1 MNLSGLL
8 REMQRTSWKQIG
20 HDKTLMAQY
29 SKRGRNSNRRR
40 QGGNNNPNRSM
51 DSQGPEV
58 KIRGTATQIYDK
70 YQALARDAASSG
82 DRIRA
87 ESLMQHAE
95 HYYRLMKSMQ
105 PAEKPAEKKPEE
117 NAQPAEGK
125 DAAAAPAE
133 TPAEE
138 AAEAA
143 PAEDKKADAAPAEAA
158 AEGETEA
165 EAEPKPRRRRRRRR
179 TADEEAA
186 ADSSAD
192 RAPAMEE
199 AAPAE

>member
-1 MNLSGLL
+1 
-8 REMQRTSWKQIG
+8 
-20 HDKTLMAQY
+20 MAQY
-29 SKRGRNSNRRR
+29 SKRGRNNNRRR

-105 PAEKPAEKKPEE
+105 PEKPAEPRRDQSEEPQATADEQQASVDTSADTKPDEQAAVVETASEGSTEE
-117 NAQPAEGK
+117 AVTEANAD
-125 DAAAAPAE
+125 DAAAATDE
-133 TPAEE
+133 NQEE
-138 AAEAA
+138 QR
-143 PAEDKKADAAPAEAA
+143 
-158 AEGETEA
+158 
-165 EAEPKPRRRRRRRR
+165 PRRRRRRRR
-179 TADEEAA
+179 TGDDAETADANGESSPPESAAELEEAGA
-186 ADSSAD
+186 K
-192 RAPAMEE
+192 
-199 AAPAE
+199 

>member
-1 MNLSGLL
+1 
-8 REMQRTSWKQIG
+8 
-20 HDKTLMAQY
+20 MAQY
-29 SKRGRNSNRRR
+29 SKRGRNNNRRR

-105 PAEKPAEKKPEE
+105 PAEKPAEPKKDEGDASSETPS
-117 NAQPAEGK
+117 AQVNGEAKQP
-125 DAAAAPAE
+125 APAE
-133 TPAEE
+133 AEAPAVEGDASGEPAAEQAAADEAPAEE
-138 AAEAA
+138 A
-143 PAEDKKADAAPAEAA
+143 
-158 AEGETEA
+158 
-165 EAEPKPRRRRRRRR
+165 KPRRRRRRRR
-179 TADEEAA
+179 TSDDETAGEAKADDSAPSEAA
-186 ADSSAD
+186 L
-192 RAPAMEE
+192 EK
-199 AAPAE
+199 AAAE

>member
-1 MNLSGLL
+1 
-8 REMQRTSWKQIG
+8 
-20 HDKTLMAQY
+20 MAQY
-29 SKRGRNSNRRR
+29 SKRGRNNNRRR

-105 PAEKPAEKKPEE
+105 PEKPAEPKRDEQQGEARSDEGQDSKSETAASPDMDTGAE
-117 NAQPAEGK
+117 QPAEGETST
-125 DAAAAPAE
+125 DADSAAS
-133 TPAEE
+133 
-138 AAEAA
+138 
-143 PAEDKKADAAPAEAA
+143 DQ
-158 AEGETEA
+158 EGDEQR
-165 EAEPKPRRRRRRRR
+165 PRRRRRRRR
-179 TADEEAA
+179 TTDEGSETSADASTGDEAPTNEAKPQLEEAA
-186 ADSSAD
+186 AK
-192 RAPAMEE
+192 
-199 AAPAE
+199 